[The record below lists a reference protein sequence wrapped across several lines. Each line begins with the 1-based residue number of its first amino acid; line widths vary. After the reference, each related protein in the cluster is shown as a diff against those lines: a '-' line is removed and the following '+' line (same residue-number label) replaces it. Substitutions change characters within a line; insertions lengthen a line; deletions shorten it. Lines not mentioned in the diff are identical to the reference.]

1 MNVSPTLGEY
11 SKPTRMEMR
20 AFHAVGSMRTKRAST
35 GVANLASSTCSV
47 RSYLTPENS
56 SAPST
61 YVHGPFAAGPTATL
75 YLVTRSFELRRACI
89 TTPTTVRLDPAS
101 MTYHC
106 LSSFLHA
113 VQPWSEYSTPRSWPV
128 PGELLLSTH
137 DLDRV
142 ASGALSKI
150 SRSGGRHQF
159 SDMSAVRFCLA
170 ASHSVT
176 TDASTTVVTPP
187 CTKVT
192 VGEGPS
198 TAGGGGAAASS
209 VFSVGRSIAS
219 HSARSSAIS
228 LSSSS
233 TLSA

>member
-1 MNVSPTLGEY
+1 
-11 SKPTRMEMR
+11 MEMR
-20 AFHAVGSMRTKRAST
+20 PFHAVGSMRTKRAST
-35 GVANLASSTCSV
+35 GVSNLASSTCSV
-47 RSYLTPENS
+47 RSYLTPANS

-61 YVHGPFAAGPTATL
+61 YVHGPSIAGPTATL
-75 YLVTRSFELRRACI
+75 YLVTRSCDPRRACI
-89 TTPTTVRLDPAS
+89 MTPTIVRLDPAS
-101 MTYHC
+101 TTYHC
-106 LSSFLHA
+106 LSSFAHA
-113 VQPWSEYSTPRSWPV
+113 VQPWSEYSMPRSWPV

-137 DLDRV
+137 DLER
-142 ASGALSKI
+142 AESGGLSKI
-150 SRSGGRHQF
+150 SRSGGRHHF

-192 VGEGPS
+192 VGDEPS
-198 TAGGGGAAASS
+198 MAGGGGGAAAPSIL
-209 VFSVGRSIAS
+209 SVGRSIAS

-228 LSSSS
+228 WSSSS